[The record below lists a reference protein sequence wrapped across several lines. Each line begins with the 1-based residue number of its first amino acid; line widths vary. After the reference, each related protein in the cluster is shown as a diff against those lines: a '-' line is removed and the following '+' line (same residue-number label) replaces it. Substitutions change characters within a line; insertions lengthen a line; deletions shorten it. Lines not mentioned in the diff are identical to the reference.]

1 MWENLGL
8 DKGMKNNYNL
18 EMMNIIKGFNGKR
31 PSLLLHSCC
40 GPCSTSVI
48 DRLKNYFE
56 ITIYY
61 YNPNIFPKE
70 EYLRREDEQRIYLE
84 SIGIKYILGD
94 YETDKYETAISGLEI
109 EKEGGLRCNVC
120 FEMRLKKTAII
131 ADELNIDYFTTTLT
145 VSTHKNS
152 KAINEI
158 GLEVANDY
166 RVVYLVSDFKKDDGY
181 RKSVQMSQELG
192 MYRQDYCGCLFS
204 KKEREKKIEENVW

>member
-1 MWENLGL
+1 
-8 DKGMKNNYNL
+8 MKINYNL

-48 DRLKNYFE
+48 DKLKDYFE
-56 ITIYY
+56 ISVYY

-70 EYLRREDEQRIYLE
+70 EYLRREEEQRLYLE
-84 SIGIKYILGD
+84 SLGIKYILGD
-94 YETDKYETAISGLEI
+94 YENEIYESAISGLEM
-109 EKEGGLRCNVC
+109 ELEGGLRCNVC
-120 FEMRLKKTAII
+120 FEIRLRKTAAI

-152 KAINEI
+152 KVINEI
-158 GLEVANDY
+158 GLEIAKDFKVK
-166 RVVYLVSDFKKDDGY
+166 YLSSDFKKDDGY
-181 RKSVQMSQELG
+181 KQSILMSQELG
-192 MYRQDYCGCLFS
+192 MFRQDYCGCLYS

>member
-1 MWENLGL
+1 
-8 DKGMKNNYNL
+8 MKSNYNL
-18 EMMNIIKGFNGKR
+18 EMMNIIKGFKGKR

-48 DRLKNYFE
+48 ERLNDYFE
-56 ITIYY
+56 IIVYY

-70 EYLRREDEQRIYLE
+70 EYLRREEEQRLYLE
-84 SIGIKYILGD
+84 SIGIKYILGK
-94 YETDKYETAISGLEI
+94 YENDKYESSIKGLEF
-109 EKEGGLRCNVC
+109 EPEGGSRCQKC
-120 FEMRLKKTAII
+120 FELRLEKTAYL

-152 KAINEI
+152 RVINEI

-166 RVVYLVSDFKKDDGY
+166 RVEYLISDFKKNDGY

-192 MYRQDYCGCLFS
+192 MYRQDYCGCLYS
-204 KKEREKKIEENVW
+204 KKEREQKIEENV

>member
-1 MWENLGL
+1 
-8 DKGMKNNYNL
+8 MKNNYNL

-204 KKEREKKIEENVW
+204 KKEREKKIEENV